1 MISTDLYVTG
11 AAGAAPTPAAVVR
24 PSQRGGDVL
33 HAPTAAPFQGSGL
46 PAAVRPW
53 AAAFEA
59 GSALRTRDLVVGDAA
74 GLAGY
79 AEHTPSDT
87 PGAPPRGTT

>member
-1 MISTDLYVTG
+1 MISTDMTVTG

-24 PSQRGGDVL
+24 PGLRGGDVL
-33 HAPTAAPFQGSGL
+33 TAPTAAPFQGSGL
-46 PAAVRPW
+46 PAVRPW
-53 AAAFEA
+53 TSAFA
-59 GSALRTRDLVVGDAA
+59 TGTALRTRDFTVGDAA

-79 AEHTPSDT
+79 AEHTPSTT